1 MLEARVLACTME
13 LPRKPLAAAVFSVD
27 AAAGGSEYRG
37 SGETGG
43 EVLPAGGVYGGVGL
57 EIGCSKKTPLL
68 LRSSTVSCGAAGMGG
83 T

>member
-1 MLEARVLACTME
+1 MLDARAHPCTME
-13 LPRKPLAAAVFSVD
+13 LPRKLFAAEVFSVD

-43 EVLPAGGVYGGVGL
+43 DVLPAGGVYGGVGL
-57 EIGCSKKTPLL
+57 EMGCSKKTPLL